1 MTLVTDHLEHRGAR
15 FVVLP
20 HRPVETS
27 LAEARATHLPPEQ
40 LAKVVILVI
49 DTGPALAVVPA
60 DARLDLELAGD
71 ALAASSLRL
80 AEEAEIERFFP
91 EFELGAVPPL
101 TSLLHLP
108 VVIDPLVAERPSVT
122 FPAGTRRE
130 SVVTSPVVLYGG
142 GTVVTAP
149 IVEHAPTP
157 PDGAI

>member
-1 MTLVTDHLEHRGAR
+1 MTLVTEHLERRGAL

-20 HRPVETS
+20 HRQVETS

-40 LAKVVILVI
+40 IAKVVVLII

-60 DARLDLELAGD
+60 SARLKLGEAGRALE
-71 ALAASSLRL
+71 SESVRL

-101 TSLLHLP
+101 TSLLHVP

-122 FPAGTRRE
+122 FPAGSRRE
-130 SVVTSPVVLYGG
+130 SVVTGPATLLTG
-142 GTVVTAP
+142 GTVVMAP
-149 IVEHAPTP
+149 IVE
-157 PDGAI
+157 

>member
-1 MTLVTDHLEHRGAR
+1 VTLVTEHLEHRGAL

-20 HRPVETS
+20 HRHVETS

-40 LAKVVILVI
+40 IAKVVVLII
-49 DTGPALAVVPA
+49 DTGPALGVVPA
-60 DARLDLELAGD
+60 SARLDVDEAGRALE
-71 ALAASSLRL
+71 SKSVRI

-101 TSLLHLP
+101 TSLLHVP

-130 SVVTSPVVLYGG
+130 SVVTGPATIFAG
-142 GTVVTAP
+142 GTVVMAP
-149 IVEHAPTP
+149 IVE
-157 PDGAI
+157 